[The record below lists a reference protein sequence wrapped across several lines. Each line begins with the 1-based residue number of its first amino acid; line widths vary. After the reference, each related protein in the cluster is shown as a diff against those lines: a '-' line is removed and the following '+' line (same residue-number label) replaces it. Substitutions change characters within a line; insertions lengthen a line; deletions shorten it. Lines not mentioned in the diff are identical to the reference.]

1 MPRRAKR
8 PEAYRPRH
16 LDEEQIF
23 CYLDSL
29 ANFQDGG
36 VLYPSWPLL
45 LSIIPHMEPWSSG
58 NQVVVHSPPPSD
70 CVFVLSGGLATS
82 RESGT
87 RYNLPGLVQQLAC
100 LNDGAVG
107 RSLLKTGDTLVPLH
121 TVRSNLEVDVNDS
134 VWRELSSI
142 AAVTGIGFA
151 ANVRPDGR
159 KYRYSVYFSSSEFE
173 ASAIQQRLLSHTLVR
188 SVFPRAVA
196 PTNAGVGKPTDSGD
210 PTLDIGFQAG
220 DQVLPLEE
228 VTADGVDRLGAELDL
243 QYGTVGCFIWGLD
256 QLQSHQQTGYGVT
269 LQSWKLN

>member
-1 MPRRAKR
+1 MPCWAKR
-8 PEAYRPRH
+8 PEAYRLRH

-36 VLYPSWPLL
+36 VLYASWPLL

-58 NQVVVHSPPPSD
+58 NQVVVHSPSPSD
-70 CVFVLSGGLATS
+70 CVFVLSGGWATS

-87 RYNLPGLVQQLAC
+87 RYNVPGLLQQLTC

-107 RSLLKTGDTLVPLH
+107 RSILETGDTLVLLH

-159 KYRYSVYFSSSEFE
+159 KYRYSVYFASSEFK
-173 ASAIQQRLLSHTLVR
+173 ASTIQQRLLSHTLVR

-196 PTNAGVGKPTDSGD
+196 PMNAGVGDRTDS
-210 PTLDIGFQAG
+210 AG
-220 DQVLPLEE
+220 PNSYIRFWLPI
-228 VTADGVDRLGAELDL
+228 RSS
-243 QYGTVGCFIWGLD
+243 VGSSDCG
-256 QLQSHQQTGYGVT
+256 QSG
-269 LQSWKLN
+269 S